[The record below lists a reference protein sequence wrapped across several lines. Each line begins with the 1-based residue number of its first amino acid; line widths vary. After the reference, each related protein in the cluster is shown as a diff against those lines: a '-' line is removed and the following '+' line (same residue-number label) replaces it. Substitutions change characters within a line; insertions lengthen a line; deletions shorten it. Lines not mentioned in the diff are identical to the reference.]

1 MKSRS
6 RRPLWIAIAG
16 VLATVAGPV
25 APVSAAPSTIQVVNT
40 TSISPSATTLAAGDQ
55 LSIYACFQGEVARSG
70 GADGDV
76 KLILNSKTAG
86 VAWAGARATSTPAI
100 PGVTNNCLEFAY
112 TVAGGDTSQVG
123 LQASAITLANSATL
137 TITGFDTISATPYNL
152 SPAQNLCNAGP
163 CGGGGSVQLA
173 VDVTAPSRSQSHR
186 QTTRRVRRRGAISCS
201 RPMSGWWRDSRCNRE
216 AAVRPRQRWS
226 LRAITTSSSEI

>member
-173 VDVTAPSRSQSHR
+173 VDVTRRRGRQSHR
-186 QTTRRVRRRGAISCS
+186 QRRGESAPGSNLVLTTNERVVAGLSLQSRSCS
-201 RPMSGWWRDSRCNRE
+201 SST
-216 AAVRPRQRWS
+216 ATVS